1 MNEMNKSESDELN
14 KVTDTSDIIEVA
26 RKLNRVVWITW
37 WAGTALVVLSWVNI
51 VSNKVGWLGF
61 GIGCASSIISS
72 TLSNLKIDI

>member
-1 MNEMNKSESDELN
+1 MNELNKSESDELN

-51 VSNKVGWLGF
+51 VVIKLAGS
-61 GIGCASSIISS
+61 ASELIVR
-72 TLSNLKIDI
+72 LQLLA